1 MKVKELMTQNVL
13 AVKKDVSLRKLVKLL
28 DEHAITGAPVV
39 DDEGRLIGIVSGKDV
54 IRAID
59 QLIRVNISIDEVKDI
74 KGKYNWVEG
83 VMTTRVISASE
94 EDDVRDV
101 FRTMVQRKIHR
112 IPVVRDGKPVGI
124 ISSQD
129 ACRLVAGLEELK
141 IKK

>member
-28 DEHAITGAPVV
+28 DENRITGAPVV

-59 QLIRVNISIDEVKDI
+59 QLIRVHISIDEVKDI

-83 VMTTRVISASE
+83 VMTTRVISVSE

-112 IPVVRDGKPVGI
+112 VPVVRDGKPVGI

-141 IKK
+141 VKK

>member
-1 MKVKELMTQNVL
+1 MKVKELMTQTVL

-28 DEHAITGAPVV
+28 DEHSITGAPVV

-59 QLIRVNISIDEVKDI
+59 QLIRVSISIDEVKDI

-83 VMTTRVISASE
+83 VMTSRVISASE
-94 EDDVRDV
+94 EDDVLDV
-101 FRTMVQRKIHR
+101 FRMMVERKIHR

-141 IKK
+141 VKK

>member
-1 MKVKELMTQNVL
+1 MKVKELMTQTVL
-13 AVKKDVSLRKLVKLL
+13 TVKKDVSLRKLVKLL
-28 DEHAITGAPVV
+28 DEHSITGAPVV

-101 FRTMVQRKIHR
+101 FRTMVERRIHR
-112 IPVVRDGKPVGI
+112 IQVVRDGRPVGI

-141 IKK
+141 VRK

>member
-1 MKVKELMTQNVL
+1 MKVKELMTQTVL
-13 AVKKDVSLRKLVKLL
+13 TVKKDVSLRKLVKLL
-28 DEHAITGAPVV
+28 DEHSITGAPVV

-101 FRTMVQRKIHR
+101 FRTMVERRIHR
-112 IPVVRDGKPVGI
+112 IPVVRDGKP
-124 ISSQD
+124 
-129 ACRLVAGLEELK
+129 
-141 IKK
+141 

>member
-1 MKVKELMTQNVL
+1 MKVKELMTQTVL
-13 AVKKDVSLRKLVKLL
+13 TVKKDVSLRKLVKLL
-28 DEHAITGAPVV
+28 DEHSITGAPVV

-101 FRTMVQRKIHR
+101 FRTMVERRIHR
-112 IPVVRDGKPVGI
+112 IPVVRDGRPVGI

-141 IKK
+141 VRK

>member
-1 MKVKELMTQNVL
+1 MKVKELMTQTVL
-13 AVKKDVSLRKLVKLL
+13 TVKKDVSLRKLVKLL
-28 DEHAITGAPVV
+28 DEHSITGAPVV

-101 FRTMVQRKIHR
+101 FRTMVERRIHR
-112 IPVVRDGKPVGI
+112 IPVVRDGRPVGI

-141 IKK
+141 VKK

>member
-1 MKVKELMTQNVL
+1 MKVKELMTQTVL

-28 DEHAITGAPVV
+28 DENRITGAPVV

-59 QLIRVNISIDEVKDI
+59 QLIRVHISIDEVKDI

-83 VMTTRVISASE
+83 VMTTRVISVSE

-112 IPVVRDGKPVGI
+112 VPVVRDGKPVGI

-141 IKK
+141 VKK